1 MSLQKLDERPRP
13 TPIAGTGYPDF
24 QPATT
29 NPVNDT
35 TALLAAVGLL
45 LVNACFVAAEFAI
58 VTVRRSRVETL
69 VRNGRRRAVVLEKV
83 LNDLDRHI
91 TAGQLVITAA
101 SLAIGAIAEPALA
114 RSLEQLLAPAGLAS
128 PAFVHL
134 LALLLAFTFIT
145 VTLVIAGEL
154 APKFLGL
161 RRTEKVAMWMSPPLH
176 LVARLSSPLLAVMN
190 RLAQGLLSMV
200 GVTEVDQEYES
211 MSAEELQIFLAETS
225 TLGRLSISNR
235 RLLGNL
241 IEYSD
246 HNARQVM
253 IARDQIDFI
262 SLERSLEENMTI
274 IHETSHTRYP
284 LCETG
289 LDSVVGMI
297 HIKDLFHRANSLQS
311 SEDLRRLQHEMQF
324 VPETQAIDV
333 LQRNFQRRRAHMAL
347 VVDEYGVP
355 TGLVTLED
363 VLEELVGEIQDEFDA
378 DEEAKILHTDDG
390 ILIDGML
397 LVEDLCREL
406 DIEDTGGDSDTVGGY
421 VTDQLGRIARA
432 GDVFEIGDYHGR
444 VSEMQGRRIARV
456 LLAPAAGQEPA
467 GGENPAAEDS
477 PASDDPT

>member
-1 MSLQKLDERPRP
+1 
-13 TPIAGTGYPDF
+13 
-24 QPATT
+24 
-29 NPVNDT
+29 
-35 TALLAAVGLL
+35 
-45 LVNACFVAAEFAI
+45 
-58 VTVRRSRVETL
+58 
-69 VRNGRRRAVVLEKV
+69 
-83 LNDLDRHI
+83 
-91 TAGQLVITAA
+91 
-101 SLAIGAIAEPALA
+101 
-114 RSLEQLLAPAGLAS
+114 
-128 PAFVHL
+128 
-134 LALLLAFTFIT
+134 
-145 VTLVIAGEL
+145 
-154 APKFLGL
+154 
-161 RRTEKVAMWMSPPLH
+161 
-176 LVARLSSPLLAVMN
+176 
-190 RLAQGLLSMV
+190 
-200 GVTEVDQEYES
+200 
-211 MSAEELQIFLAETS
+211 
-225 TLGRLSISNR
+225 
-235 RLLGNL
+235 
-241 IEYSD
+241 
-246 HNARQVM
+246 
-253 IARDQIDFI
+253 
-262 SLERSLEENMTI
+262 MTI

-311 SEDLRRLQHEMQF
+311 SEDLRLLQHEMQF